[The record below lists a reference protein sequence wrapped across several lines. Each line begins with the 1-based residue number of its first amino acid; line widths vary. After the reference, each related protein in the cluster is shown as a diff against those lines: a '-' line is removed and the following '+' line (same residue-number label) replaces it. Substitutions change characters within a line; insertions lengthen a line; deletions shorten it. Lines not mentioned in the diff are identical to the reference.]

1 MKKKLLGTIMA
12 FVLSAATAVTAF
24 AASKVGEIAL
34 PGSME
39 GQFKLEEIT
48 KESYSALAEKAPE
61 VVDAILA
68 INAGTKTI
76 ESIKELAPEHAA
88 QLEGKSA
95 LGKFVGLSALD
106 AAEKSADGKYVVT
119 LSVPALSDAVSD
131 VKILHYSTERSVWEI
146 IIPTK
151 IDTENKQIT
160 AEFEDLSPVA
170 VIANVDSTK
179 AADVSNGTSPKTGV
193 GSYSAWFFAAAV
205 ALGGAAVVCFRKK
218 KTAADQQ

>member
-1 MKKKLLGTIMA
+1 M
-12 FVLSAATAVTAF
+12 
-24 AASKVGEIAL
+24 
-34 PGSME
+34 
-39 GQFKLEEIT
+39 
-48 KESYSALAEKAPE
+48 
-61 VVDAILA
+61 VDAILA
-68 INAGTKTI
+68 VNAGTKTI
-76 ESIKELAPEHAA
+76 ESIKELAPELAA

-95 LGKFVGLSALD
+95 LGKFVELSALD

-179 AADVSNGTSPKTGV
+179 AAEVSNGTSPKTGV